1 MLRYV
6 SAEQLLAETPAHRY
20 LHLLI
25 LTALQDGASRLELR
39 YTLEG
44 VVPYYRVEE
53 RDWELAPPPPLVTEQ
68 LKEAVRQVSRLVTPE
83 RPDTT
88 VLFGPP
94 EGRYEP
100 LQAGWLTYELQGR
113 WLDLRVYIDPR
124 EPFGVIQF
132 DIEGAA
138 EFSAAAQAAMRDYAE
153 QLATL
158 QDSDST
164 PEETPP

>member
-6 SAEQLLAETPAHRY
+6 STEQLLAESPAHRY
-20 LHLLI
+20 LHVLI

-39 YTLEG
+39 YTLDG
-44 VVPYYRVEE
+44 VIPYYRLDD
-53 RDWELAPPPPLVTEQ
+53 RDWELVPPPSLVADQ

-88 VLFGPP
+88 ILFGPP

-113 WLDLRVYIDPR
+113 WLDLRLYIDPR
-124 EPFGVIQF
+124 EPFGVIRF
-132 DIEGAA
+132 DIEGAT
-138 EFSAAAQAAMRDYAE
+138 EFSSAAQAALKEYAE
-153 QLATL
+153 YLATQ
-158 QDSDST
+158 QDSEPA
-164 PEETPP
+164 PETLL

>member
-6 SAEQLLAETPAHRY
+6 SAEQLLAEAPAHRY
-20 LHLLI
+20 LHVLI

-53 RDWELAPPPPLVTEQ
+53 RDWELAPPPPLVAEQ

-124 EPFGVIQF
+124 EPFGVIRF

-138 EFSAAAQAAMRDYAE
+138 EFSAAAQAALRDYAE

>member
-6 SAEQLLAETPAHRY
+6 SAEQLLAEPSAHRY
-20 LHLLI
+20 LHVLI

-39 YTLEG
+39 YTLDG
-44 VVPYYRVEE
+44 VVPYYRLEE
-53 RDWELAPPPPLVTEQ
+53 RDWELAPPPPLVAEQ
-68 LKEAVRQVSRLVTPE
+68 LKETVRQVSRLVTPE

-88 VLFGPP
+88 VLVGPP

-124 EPFGVIQF
+124 EPFGVMRF
-132 DIEGAA
+132 DIEGAS
-138 EFSAAAQAAMRDYAE
+138 EFSSAAQAALRDYAE
-153 QLATL
+153 QLAAL
-158 QDSDST
+158 QDSISA
-164 PEETPP
+164 PEETLP